1 MKEFL
6 VYTGLRILLFLGSLA
21 IVVGLWWLVADE
33 VNLVWAV
40 VIAFVLSGLAS
51 YRLLNPHRERF
62 AQVVEQRAERATSK
76 LQEARAREDVEG
88 DEADPDGR
96 GQDPR

>member
-88 DEADPDGR
+88 DEADPDGQ